1 MYSISTPNLYPMH
14 LFSTFQNPSN
24 YASLQFQRVLE
35 ASGYC
40 EQIGLYSSFAVK
52 NNAMA
57 ISKPVY
63 ELFQPN
69 VLSHYERYIIY
80 DLNFMKD
87 MEFRSGNKFVT
98 LSIFAHELGHHFYR
112 HTDFANPWNIFIHP
126 HDKECLAE
134 YYSGF
139 VLAKLGAKPADLEAA
154 QRLFFTMRSSDTH
167 PDSFNRISWIVR
179 GWRYGGGVGN
189 VADSLPSIYAKIM
202 EELKRWD

>member
-1 MYSISTPNLYPMH
+1 MYSISTPNLYPVD

-40 EQIGLYSSFAVK
+40 EQIRLYSSFAVS
-52 NNAMA
+52 NAMA
-57 ISKPVY
+57 MSKPIY
-63 ELFQPN
+63 EPFQPN
-69 VLSHYERYIIY
+69 VFSHYERYIIY
-80 DLNFMKD
+80 NPNFMKQ
-87 MEFRSGNKFVT
+87 MEFWSGNNFVT

-112 HTDFANPWNIFIHP
+112 HTDVAAISTHP
-126 HDKECLAE
+126 HDKECCAE

-139 VLAKLGAKPADLEAA
+139 VLAKLGAKPADLEST
-154 QRLFFTMRSSDTH
+154 QRLLFTMWSSDTH
-167 PDSFNRISWIVR
+167 PDSFNRINWIVR
-179 GWRYGGGVGN
+179 GWKDGGGVGN